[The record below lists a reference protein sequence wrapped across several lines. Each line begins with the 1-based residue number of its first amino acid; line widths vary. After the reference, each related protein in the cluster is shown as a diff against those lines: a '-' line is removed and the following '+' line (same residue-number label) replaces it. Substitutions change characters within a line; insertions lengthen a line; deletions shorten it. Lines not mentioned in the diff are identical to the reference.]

1 VDRTRANNYG
11 IGTSCL
17 LKAGQFAAQRV
28 TREER
33 AASYET
39 EDALSVRWRPF
50 ARWAQGQGVRQLEYI
65 TAHLVVAYGQ
75 EVAGRVVAGEISASH
90 GQGLVS
96 AVNSIMREV
105 TRGRWVS
112 VSPVRDCG
120 VPRRSLVRRQA
131 PQGVERTP
139 AEAAIETLR
148 DKGQHHG
155 ASVIELARELGLRT
169 KEASLLDAR
178 AALRQARETE
188 AVSITSGTKGGR
200 SRVIPVSS
208 ERQLSALERA
218 ASLQNRERSL
228 VPPGQSWAQWREGGL
243 RRAREVL
250 QTFGIRRIHE
260 LRAAYA
266 AARYEE
272 LTKHPIPLLGGQA
285 SKEDDRMARE
295 IIAEEL
301 GHRRISIMNSY
312 IGRAP

>member
-1 VDRTRANNYG
+1 MDSTRANNYG
-11 IGTSCL
+11 LGTSCL
-17 LKAGQFAAQRV
+17 LKAGQFAARRV
-28 TREER
+28 TREEG

-50 ARWAQGQGVRQLEYI
+50 ARWAQGQGIRQMEYV

-75 EVAGRVVAGEISASH
+75 EVAGRVVAGEVSASH

-96 AVNSIMREV
+96 AVNSVMREV
-105 TRGRWVS
+105 TQGGWVS

-120 VPRRSLVRRQA
+120 VPRRSHVRRQA
-131 PQGVERTP
+131 PQGVEHAP
-139 AEAAIETLR
+139 VEAAIEALS
-148 DKGQHHG
+148 DSGQAHG

-178 AALRQARETE
+178 TALRQACE
-188 AVSITSGTKGGR
+188 AKEISINSGTKGGR
-200 SRVIPVSS
+200 SRMVPVTS
-208 ERQLSALERA
+208 ERQLAALERA
-218 ASLQNRERSL
+218 ASLQDRERSL
-228 VPPGQSWAQWREGGL
+228 VPPGRSWAQWREGGL

-272 LTKHPIPLLGGQA
+272 LTEHPIPLLGGRT
-285 SKEDDRMARE
+285 SKEDDRWARE
-295 IIAEEL
+295 VIAEEL
-301 GHRRISIMNSY
+301 GHSRISIMNSY